1 MQVVITIAIIF
12 LVLFIMFFLFIYN
25 GEKKELEMKI
35 ADIFPVIIAAF
46 ALALIP
52 TAVIALIIFVLI
64 GSTNVVNFLFS
75 LNISMNKL
83 IIMALSLCAY
93 LLIIDGIVETV
104 LKLIVGENIFQLMI
118 LLLIHIFAFYIIGLL
133 VGLSQLN
140 SFIIALG
147 VALIIFTFEILYDK
161 MEKSK
166 E

>member
-104 LKLIVGENIFQLMI
+104 LKLIVGENIFQLII